1 VKRRWI
7 LSLSAV
13 AAIAVA
19 ATAVAATTAGSPKT
33 LVLQPADVPAGANR
47 SISGLGGSLAKS
59 FTVTF
64 NFQTGS
70 REEVVTSNAA
80 VSRTPGAAGTVYAR
94 TVAAYSG
101 VGNEQ
106 ALRLPAYGDEQH
118 ARFILPAARA
128 ELIVRKNTVVWM
140 LSVENCGVYS
150 HTGCFFGRTPPK
162 LTAAQAMAELKKY
175 ALKQKARVGSG

>member
-13 AAIAVA
+13 AAITVAGTALAA
-19 ATAVAATTAGSPKT
+19 ATAKSPKA
-33 LVLQPADVPAGANR
+33 LVLQPADVPAGAER
-47 SISGLGGSLAKS
+47 STSGLGGSLAKS

-64 NFQTGS
+64 NFQAGS
-70 REEVVTSNAA
+70 REEVVTSNVA
-80 VSRTPGAAGTVYAR
+80 VSKTPGDAATVYER

-101 VGNEQ
+101 VGNEK

-118 ARFILPAARA
+118 ARFLLPAARA

-140 LSVENCGVYS
+140 LWVENCGPYS
-150 HTGCFFGRTPPK
+150 HTGCFFGTTPPK
-162 LTAAQAMAELKKY
+162 LTAAQALAELKKY
-175 ALKQKARVGSG
+175 AQKQKARVGSG